1 MGYQSYGLEAGVK
14 IVGRW
19 PTALGEKFVSAEG
32 FVDLSFFAVG
42 IDSNSGS
49 LVMTVM
55 LQKLEERRF
64 GRAGCY

>member
-19 PTALGEKFVSAEG
+19 PTAPEEKVVSVEG
-32 FVDLSFFAVG
+32 FVDLPFFAVG
-42 IDSNSGS
+42 IGSNSGS
-49 LVMTVM
+49 LAMTVV

-64 GRAGCY
+64 GTVGCY